1 MKLLPYILDDYAQRF
16 GSHLSL
22 PEYRQVELYTKKK
35 KLAFADPVASADSVE
50 AAALAP
56 NIAFL
61 LLESF
66 FQSENPE
73 LEAKGSWDLYQALP
87 RSMPGQK
94 LIAEI
99 YRILRIY
106 HLATTQKNGHV
117 AMDDGILR
125 TGVTFNRVALM
136 LNVTPAG
143 IKLLQSAAF
152 YYLHSLSSPYGDAYV
167 ALMMQQ
173 YFADIVT
180 EVKSFNDEDRVLFQ
194 FQKPR
199 HFSRHFRL
207 DCDNP
212 KHDVQESQFIIHT
225 GPNYANTAIYP
236 IDFYVEYDS
245 KMHIIPTEA
254 LTDGALP
261 LADLVKWRIRSQG
274 LFLPAAFR
282 ARFGREVM
290 IPGLPMT

>member
-1 MKLLPYILDDYAQRF
+1 MKLLPFILDDYAQRF

-35 KLAFADPVASADSVE
+35 KLSFADPVALPDPI
-50 AAALAP
+50 AAASLAP
-56 NIAFL
+56 NVAFL
-61 LLESF
+61 LLESY
-66 FQSENPE
+66 FQSENPD
-73 LEAKGSWDLYQALP
+73 LEAKGSWDTYLALP
-87 RSMPGQK
+87 RTQAGQK
-94 LIAEI
+94 VIAEI
-99 YRILRIY
+99 YRILRIH
-106 HLATTQKNGHV
+106 HLATSQKNGHV
-117 AMDDGILR
+117 QMDDGILR
-125 TGVTFNRVALM
+125 TGVTFNRMALT
-136 LNVTPAG
+136 LNITPAG
-143 IKLLQSAAF
+143 LHLLQSAA
-152 YYLHSLSSPYGDAYV
+152 YYFLSSLSQPYGETYV
-167 ALMMQQ
+167 ALMLQQ

-180 EVKSFNDEDRVLFQ
+180 EIKSFNDEDRVLFQ

-212 KHDVQESQFIIHT
+212 KHDVIEGRLIIHT
-225 GPNYANTAIYP
+225 GPNYANTALYP
-236 IDFYVEYDS
+236 IDFYVEYDNRL
-245 KMHIIPTEA
+245 HIIPAEA